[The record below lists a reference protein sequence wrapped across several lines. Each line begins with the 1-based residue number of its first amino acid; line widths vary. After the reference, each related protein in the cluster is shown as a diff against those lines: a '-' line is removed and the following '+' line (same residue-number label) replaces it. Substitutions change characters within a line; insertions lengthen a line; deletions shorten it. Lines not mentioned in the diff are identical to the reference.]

1 MQSNIPRAAI
11 HVGKDKKSFSAQVG
25 NEAERRGWDE
35 NVYRLK
41 NADKDKNN
49 HYNFSRKNLNFEIVR
64 GGKFVPLGSNPIPL
78 HKRIQMRLDELGFKP
93 YMDAKHPD
101 QVSKNSP
108 NCTVGMIFSGD
119 HNVLYNLAFGNQ
131 RIDTSNPDADHSHIV
146 LQQGIY
152 KWAKDTYD
160 FACRKW
166 GEENIISFAVH
177 CDETSI
183 HAHVQTIPV
192 ENVKKRGRI
201 GSKYVNKNNPDI
213 VLSTKEWRAL
223 PKEERDNYTKQTASK
238 DYVECVS
245 YAKVWGETR
254 IAKSEYLSQLHTDY
268 HNEVGCKYGLARG
281 IPYNELSE
289 EEKRGRRHKNKVVL
303 EAERQAKAALDKV
316 EKYAVLATIDKQE
329 LTFPLLNIKTPVQE
343 AMDAVKKELAIPIPA
358 LIGQKTWREERTT
371 NINDAI
377 KALVTAINAERDKQN
392 NGIRASVN
400 KTYTY
405 YMQQLNKLII
415 ENKAL
420 QKGNDTLKAENT
432 EVKQRISQ
440 LDENAVRRVTVL
452 KDAVIERLNTKLASK
467 NEDITK
473 LKTDYNTLWEKYKIL
488 VIQWND
494 LTKQPEIIEA
504 VKRVEERKEQEAE
517 AKREEQARQD
527 RFQDVLDRFISE
539 GHEQLKAFSQ
549 SSRIDFDEKEVKAI
563 YYGIIATATKSD
575 IALRSLQGAIFAV
588 ERFLASMD
596 WNGCG
601 NYRRE
606 CVAHWT
612 RLFATDEVV
621 YTEPI
626 IQNFLSFIDHMSCSA
641 DTYVSLGGS
650 NGCADQLTNWDGTQ
664 KLGLGASPKKKSQGL
679 SRK

>member
-78 HKRIQMRLDELGFKP
+78 HDRIQMRLDELGFKP
-93 YMDAKHPD
+93 YMDARHPD

-119 HNVLYNLAFGNQ
+119 HDVLYNLAFGNQ
-131 RIDTSNPDADHSHIV
+131 RIDTANPDADHSHIV

-192 ENVKKRGRI
+192 EKVKKRGRI

-254 IAKSEYLSQLHTDY
+254 KAKSEYLSQLHTDY
-268 HNEVGCKYGLARG
+268 HNEVGRKYGLARG

-377 KALVTAINAERDKQN
+377 KALVVAINVERDKQN

-415 ENKAL
+415 ENRAL
-420 QKGNDTLKAENT
+420 QNENEALKAENAK
-432 EVKQRISQ
+432 VKQRISQ
-440 LDENAVRRVTVL
+440 LDENAVRRVTAQ
-452 KDAVIERLNTKLASK
+452 KDAVIESLNTHLVSK
-467 NEDITK
+467 NEDITR

-488 VIQWND
+488 VLQWND

-527 RFQDVLDRFISE
+527 RYQGVLDRFISE

-549 SSRIDFDEKEVKAI
+549 SSRIDFYEKEAKAI
-563 YYGIIATATKSD
+563 YYGIMATATKSN
-575 IALRSLQGAIFAV
+575 IALRSPQGAKFAV

-612 RLFATDEVV
+612 KLFATDEVV

-626 IQNFLSFIDHMSCSA
+626 IQNFLSFVDYMSCSA

-664 KLGLGASPKKKSQGL
+664 KSGLGASPKKKSQGL
-679 SRK
+679 SR